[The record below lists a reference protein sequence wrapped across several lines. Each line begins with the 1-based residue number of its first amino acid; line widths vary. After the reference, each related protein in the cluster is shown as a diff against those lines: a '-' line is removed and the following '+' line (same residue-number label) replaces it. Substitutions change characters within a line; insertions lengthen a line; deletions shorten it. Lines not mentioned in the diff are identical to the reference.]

1 MEKKKK
7 SGAIHQLLDYAGN
20 NKKQLY
26 LSTFLATLGEL
37 FGMASLYCS
46 VIISCRII

>member
-26 LSTFLATLGEL
+26 LSTFLAGRIVWD
-37 FGMASLYCS
+37 GSLYCS

>member
-1 MEKKKK
+1 MKKKTK
-7 SGAIHQLLDYAGN
+7 PGAIQQLLSYAGN

-37 FGMASLYCS
+37 FGMAPLLQCHY
-46 VIISCRII
+46 

>member
-37 FGMASLYCS
+37 FGMAYCS